1 MRLSRG
7 GGGGGV
13 SNVYMDLYWD
23 GLILGKYE
31 KIFLSETMRPR
42 SLIYG
47 KKHHLVNLYQ
57 VCSNY
62 APGPENGPVRG
73 SHVLYRL
80 V

>member
-1 MRLSRG
+1 MRLSPGG

-13 SNVYMDLYWD
+13 KCLH

-42 SLIYG
+42 SLIYS

-62 APGPENGPVRG
+62 APGPENGPVPG
-73 SHVLYRL
+73 ITCFV
-80 V
+80 